1 MLDKN
6 KYNILSEDECK
17 IYLTKLVQIAKEQY
31 PINYKLLELYKNNS
45 NLNSIGFIF
54 LNNKVDIPLVNIN
67 GIGNFIFT
75 INSNNLNQINN
86 EINKWLQNDYI
97 INNRIS
103 ETNKNRIIESFKI
116 ISNELDNID

>member
-86 EINKWLQNDYI
+86 EINK
-97 INNRIS
+97 
-103 ETNKNRIIESFKI
+103 
-116 ISNELDNID
+116 

>member
-17 IYLTKLVQIAKEQY
+17 FYLTKLIQIAKEQY